1 MHRAGSKAALPPVLG
16 SRFHC
21 STANGSLSTQV
32 ILGPVL
38 QFRYWTRCRACGGA
52 TAAAGGGSMVLVVVL
67 LAVVV
72 VVVVRPGGGG
82 GLRGAR
88 GVGGQSSL
96 LGGAGQGC
104 SQLGTVCRHGW
115 GGHWAML
122 PAGGPSAPTLHH
134 ALLPPHGGRQ
144 QGSSSSSYTGS
155 GGMTDARLFL
165 THRWI
170 LASLGTPWKAAQAS
184 GGVVHVVFT

>member
-1 MHRAGSKAALPPVLG
+1 
-16 SRFHC
+16 
-21 STANGSLSTQV
+21 
-32 ILGPVL
+32 
-38 QFRYWTRCRACGGA
+38 
-52 TAAAGGGSMVLVVVL
+52 MVLVMVL

-88 GVGGQSSL
+88 GMDGQSSL

-134 ALLPPHGGRQ
+134 ALLPPHGGWQR
-144 QGSSSSSYTGS
+144 GSSSSSSTG
-155 GGMTDARLFL
+155 GGMIGAHLFL
-165 THRWI
+165 THRWN

-184 GGVVHVVFT
+184 GGVVQRCLHMKVKLIGVKLTQHLGLK